1 MPKASKASKN
11 MNYYDYDARK
21 TTPIVPEYQD
31 NIEELVPVKPKKKKP
46 VDKLAGLLEGLA
58 F

>member
-21 TTPIVPEYQD
+21 TTPIVPEYQNPED
-31 NIEELVPVKPKKKKP
+31 IVPVKPKKKKP
-46 VDKLAGLLEGLA
+46 VDKLAGLLEGLSM
-58 F
+58 

>member
-1 MPKASKASKN
+1 MPKDSKSSKN

-21 TTPIVPEYQD
+21 TAPVVPEYHE
-31 NIEELVPVKPKKKKP
+31 NIEDLVPVKPKKKKP

>member
-1 MPKASKASKN
+1 MPKASKATKN
-11 MNYYDYDARK
+11 MNYDYDARK
-21 TTPIVPEYQD
+21 TTPIVPEYHE
-31 NIEELVPVKPKKKKP
+31 NIEELVPAKPKKKKS